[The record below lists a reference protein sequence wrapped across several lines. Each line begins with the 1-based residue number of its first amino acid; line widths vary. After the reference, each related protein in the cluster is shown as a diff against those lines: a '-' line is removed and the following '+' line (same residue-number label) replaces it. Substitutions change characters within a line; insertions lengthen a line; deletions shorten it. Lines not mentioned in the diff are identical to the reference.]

1 MFAFQDGSLER
12 LARESQL
19 LEQHFEHF
27 FDLKIV
33 NNDMEETIVKL
44 QAGIEEFQ
52 TRPQWIPV
60 TWVY

>member
-1 MFAFQDGSLER
+1 MLTLQDGSLER

-27 FDLKIV
+27 FDMKIV
-33 NNDMEETIVKL
+33 NNDMEETIKKL
-44 QAGIEEFQ
+44 QTGIEEIQ
-52 TRPQWIPV
+52 IRPQWIPV